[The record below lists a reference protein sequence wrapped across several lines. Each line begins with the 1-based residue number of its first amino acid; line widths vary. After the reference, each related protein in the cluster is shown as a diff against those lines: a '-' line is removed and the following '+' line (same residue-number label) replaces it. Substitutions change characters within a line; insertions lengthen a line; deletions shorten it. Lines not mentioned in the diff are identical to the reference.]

1 MYLGNRDIMTPFCF
15 WPCHMACGLLV
26 PQPGMESLPSALEA
40 QFLNHWATRD
50 VYHLRAGMYIYLQN
64 DLEAYLEFLNLSE
77 FPVISWWF
85 RGPQV
90 HVHAFLFLSQL
101 LHQKALDTWCAD
113 PPDHTRP
120 NCILLN
126 CLIPTLIQGAYSCTA
141 HSQDNRSGEGSLHG
155 ILWSCIFHM

>member
-1 MYLGNRDIMTPFCF
+1 
-15 WPCHMACGLLV
+15 MACRILV
-26 PQPGMESLPSALEA
+26 PQPGMEPLPSAFKHNVLTTGPSGKS
-40 QFLNHWATRD
+40 QR
-50 VYHLRAGMYIYLQN
+50 YHLRAGIYIYLQN

-85 RGPQV
+85 RRPQV

-113 PPDHTRP
+113 PPDHTGP

-126 CLIPTLIQGAYSCTA
+126 CLIPILIQGAYSCCAA
-141 HSQDNRSGEGSLHG
+141 HPQDNRSVAGSLHG
-155 ILWSCIFHM
+155 ILWSCIFHMWSKRGYMDSE